1 MSKCGI
7 HNANRQ
13 ALGLADPKNLAT
25 ALLTFAAREQEKGR
39 IAAPLLTDVTV
50 V

>member
-7 HNANRQ
+7 HNAKRQ

-25 ALLTFAAREQEKGR
+25 ALLTFATGEKERGASLR
-39 IAAPLLTDVTV
+39 PL
-50 V
+50 